1 MKIKMVCWMKSGV
14 QIEES
19 IEFIDESTIED
30 VENVREEMNGL
41 IRNGIRRK
49 ESGTVNFGFASFN
62 ISEIAAYRMTIE
74 EAEE

>member
-19 IEFIDESTIED
+19 IEFIDEATIED
-30 VENVREEMNGL
+30 AENVREEMNGL

-49 ESGTVNFGFASFN
+49 DSGTVNFGFASFN

-74 EAEE
+74 KSEE

>member
-1 MKIKMVCWMKSGV
+1 MIIKMVCWMKSGV

-19 IEFIDESTIED
+19 LKFIKEATIED
-30 VENVREEMNGL
+30 AEKVREEMNGM
-41 IRNGIRRK
+41 IRNVIRRK

>member
-14 QIEES
+14 KIEES
-19 IEFIDESTIED
+19 IDFIDEVTIED
-30 VENVREEMNGL
+30 AENIREKMNGL
-41 IRNGIRRK
+41 IRNGIRRN

>member
-19 IEFIDESTIED
+19 IEFIDEATIED
-30 VENVREEMNGL
+30 AENVREEMNGL

-49 ESGTVNFGFASFN
+49 DSGTVNFGFASFN
-62 ISEIAAYRMTIE
+62 ISEIVAYRMTIE
-74 EAEE
+74 EVEE

>member
-14 QIEES
+14 KIEES
-19 IEFIDESTIED
+19 IDFTDEATIED
-30 VENVREEMNGL
+30 AEKAREEMNGL
-41 IRNGIRRK
+41 IRNVIRRK

>member
-19 IEFIDESTIED
+19 IEFIDEATIED
-30 VENVREEMNGL
+30 AEKVREEMNGL

-49 ESGTVNFGFASFN
+49 DSGTVNFGFASFN

-74 EAEE
+74 DVEE

>member
-1 MKIKMVCWMKSGV
+1 MKIKMACWMKSGV

-19 IEFIDESTIED
+19 IEFIDEATIED
-30 VENVREEMNGL
+30 AENVREEMNGL

>member
-14 QIEES
+14 QVEES
-19 IEFIDESTIED
+19 IEFIDEATIED
-30 VENVREEMNGL
+30 AKEVREEMNGL

-49 ESGTVNFGFASFN
+49 DSGTVNFGFAFFN

-74 EAEE
+74 DVEE

>member
-1 MKIKMVCWMKSGV
+1 MIIKMVCWMKSGV
-14 QIEES
+14 KIEES
-19 IEFIDESTIED
+19 IDFIDEATIQD
-30 VENVREEMNGL
+30 AENVREEMNGL

-49 ESGTVNFGFASFN
+49 DSGMVNFGFASFN

>member
-1 MKIKMVCWMKSGV
+1 MIIKMVCWMKSGV
-14 QIEES
+14 KIEES
-19 IEFIDESTIED
+19 IDFIDEVTIED
-30 VENVREEMNGL
+30 AENIREKMNGL

-49 ESGTVNFGFASFN
+49 ESGTVDFGFASFN

>member
-19 IEFIDESTIED
+19 IGFIDEATIED

-49 ESGTVNFGFASFN
+49 DSGTVNFGFASFN

>member
-19 IEFIDESTIED
+19 IEFIDEATIED
-30 VENVREEMNGL
+30 AENVREKMNGL